1 MSRQIV
7 QVRKYDS
14 WVVLSDL
21 LQREGVARQHLNSYN
36 EFGAKGMQNIID
48 EIGEIQVETDRTSY
62 KAKLARLSIAMP
74 RVVELEGLGGNCLPM
89 AARIRDLTDSSPM
102 LLELTIE

>member
-1 MSRQIV
+1 MSKQIV

-36 EFGAKGMQNIID
+36 EFVAKGMQNIID
-48 EIGEIQVETDRTSY
+48 EIGEIEVETVSTPY
-62 KAKLARLSIAMP
+62 KVKLGKLSIGMP
-74 RVVELEGLGGNCLPM
+74 RVVEIDGSVSNVLPM
-89 AARIRDLTDSSPM
+89 EARLFWR
-102 LLELTIE
+102 